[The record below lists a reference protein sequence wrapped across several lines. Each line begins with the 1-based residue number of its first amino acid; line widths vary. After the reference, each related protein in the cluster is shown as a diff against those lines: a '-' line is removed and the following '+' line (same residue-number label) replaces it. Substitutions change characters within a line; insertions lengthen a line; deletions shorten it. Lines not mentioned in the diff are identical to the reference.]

1 MNKAQDFVFIGTSF
15 SVKITS
21 IVLRTV
27 LAKDATIKVV
37 DPNPIDLGYQ
47 NIKYCKMTARDYFSK
62 RSLEN
67 GANKKLSCFLKSS
80 IGFIGLCTAMYGTFV
95 LSCFKELTD
104 FLLLQIV
111 KILQYLR
118 SIHNRTRL

>member
-47 NIKYCKMTARDYFSK
+47 NVKCCKMTARDYFSK
-62 RSLEN
+62 RALEN
-67 GANKKLSCFLKSS
+67 EANKKLSYF
-80 IGFIGLCTAMYGTFV
+80 
-95 LSCFKELTD
+95 
-104 FLLLQIV
+104 
-111 KILQYLR
+111 
-118 SIHNRTRL
+118 